1 MNKHQL
7 KIPLKNSWGELRLI
21 PGKKGDL
28 FEDIELPPVGKFDD
42 WGKDNSQIKIRMDD
56 LRVSEAS
63 FRQNLQ
69 SNPAASDGME
79 FIYDTYS
86 AYLKEMYGHMR
97 SLGFKGIITTCG
109 PDTENYYTQRAGANK
124 IVDAVSGGTSYW
136 NRSGYGFLRSLD
148 WLNPM
153 IHQST
158 PDKPLISREYGPN
171 LVKDKCWWGNLI
183 AASVQK
189 AMGKAY
195 LYNFALGLVSTSSS
209 DWFYPEDNFE
219 KVEYVDYNQDKHLY
233 GHFAN
238 LASAV
243 AVRSKELKKPEFK
256 LEIAFPLEN
265 ICYAAPFRGYN
276 KLTMDD
282 YTPFLYTDSSV
293 RTFRGAYR
301 SNADMTVNEP
311 SLPAGDYSAAK
322 NLFALRPHSAWNRY
336 GRPEQN
342 WFNGKKFRSNGFMS
356 KPEERKAFYDAFQK
370 SGANLPVSFD
380 EFGKVWRDAGKHL
393 EIDTQTATFRAE
405 TSEFSSF
412 IDNLDTGKGKM
423 PKAFSLSGKDGAWS
437 FLGRLPDSSELF
449 FAVMNGTSDLK
460 KGRKLEISFPR
471 RKGSESP
478 AERKNVCSSAWR

>member
-21 PGKKGDL
+21 PGKKGDS

-79 FIYDTYS
+79 FRYDTYS

-195 LYNFALGLVSTSSS
+195 LYNFALGLVSTVNCKSKCTLGKIEQSRS
-209 DWFYPEDNFE
+209 AFSLVCYPPYCFCNFPFPRMGCSLVGGKGKSCRDE
-219 KVEYVDYNQDKHLY
+219 MLCYGIKDRIRQPVDENRGSIISHL
-233 GHFAN
+233 
-238 LASAV
+238 LWV
-243 AVRSKELKKPEFK
+243 CVRSF
-256 LEIAFPLEN
+256 
-265 ICYAAPFRGYN
+265 
-276 KLTMDD
+276 
-282 YTPFLYTDSSV
+282 V
-293 RTFRGAYR
+293 R
-301 SNADMTVNEP
+301 
-311 SLPAGDYSAAK
+311 
-322 NLFALRPHSAWNRY
+322 
-336 GRPEQN
+336 
-342 WFNGKKFRSNGFMS
+342 
-356 KPEERKAFYDAFQK
+356 
-370 SGANLPVSFD
+370 
-380 EFGKVWRDAGKHL
+380 WRDAS
-393 EIDTQTATFRAE
+393 ATVLCQKTVQLSRQRDAVSAKWVM
-405 TSEFSSF
+405 TSHF
-412 IDNLDTGKGKM
+412 
-423 PKAFSLSGKDGAWS
+423 
-437 FLGRLPDSSELF
+437 
-449 FAVMNGTSDLK
+449 
-460 KGRKLEISFPR
+460 
-471 RKGSESP
+471 
-478 AERKNVCSSAWR
+478 